1 MLRFASSGDSDGHF
15 LIPAHF
21 IISCH
26 TNSACFECPK
36 LMFFNNLLWKNVC
49 IYSITLCGEVQL
61 SLGNCFASSQ
71 NNILLLLTALET
83 KQESQKSPEMLC
95 STNTFACLQAKETQ
109 IYSSLFNQFYIPV
122 TASFL
127 NTSGTEICLSLEAF
141 RSSVIHLHHNRT
153 RVTWL
158 SNLGTNSNNHWRGE
172 PLLAC
177 NMFTNEY
184 RDLS

>member
-49 IYSITLCGEVQL
+49 IYSITLCGEVQV
-61 SLGNCFASSQ
+61 SLEYCFASSQ
-71 NNILLLLTALET
+71 NNKLLLHTALAT
-83 KQESQKSPEMLC
+83 TWESQKSPEMLC
-95 STNTFACLQAKETQ
+95 STSSFACSQAKKKQ
-109 IYSSLFNQFYIPV
+109 IYSSLFNQSYIPI

-127 NTSGTEICLSLEAF
+127 NTSGTEICHSLEVF
-141 RSSVIHLHHNRT
+141 RSSVIHLHHNKT
-153 RVTWL
+153 RVTEL
-158 SNLGTNSNNHWRGE
+158 SNLGTNSNNNPRGE
-172 PLLAC
+172 
-177 NMFTNEY
+177 
-184 RDLS
+184 